1 LIEISP
7 ELVLVDPELAQ
18 VARLR
23 LAEEAAAR
31 DSVVLR
37 QSEPPPPSSATSLLV
52 PIAGRPVAPRLD
64 RATAAARAT
73 AERMTPTLLF
83 VSLLLNLV
91 FAASL
96 FAGNSDAP
104 TLEPEPPAAK
114 PLGQMESTSN
124 VPTARE
130 KTSPRH
136 RPAQHAR
143 TVVHAGVVSARTKAD
158 AERTVLAL
166 ALQGGRGRAPKLID
180 PRTGQLRNN
189 VQSVCRG
196 AGDGSLLCV
205 VSPPH
210 HKPGEGLYF
219 RYHPRRG
226 TGGAAIIWLG
236 YRLSG

>member
-23 LAEEAAAR
+23 SAEEAAAR

-104 TLEPEPPAAK
+104 TLEPAPAPPAAK
-114 PLGQMESTSN
+114 PLGQTESKSSKL
-124 VPTARE
+124 PTGRQ
-130 KTSPRH
+130 KTSPR
-136 RPAQHAR
+136 
-143 TVVHAGVVSARTKAD
+143 TVVQGGVVSARTKAD

>member
-23 LAEEAAAR
+23 LAAEAAAR

-37 QSEPPPPSSATSLLV
+37 PSEPPPLSPATSLLV
-52 PIAGRPVAPRLD
+52 PIGGRPVAPRLD

-104 TLEPEPPAAK
+104 TLEPAPPAAK
-114 PLGQMESTSN
+114 PLGQTESKSSKL
-124 VPTARE
+124 PTARQ

-143 TVVHAGVVSARTKAD
+143 TVQGGVISARTKAD

-180 PRTGQLRNN
+180 PQTGQLRNN

-226 TGGAAIIWLG
+226 TRGAAITWLG